1 MSARAR
7 PHARTYPHTSSLKC
21 ATAAT
26 RAPRPAL
33 GLYEDFCVPAVT
45 SLSRSQLFSA
55 LARSLDWN
63 KLGGYFD
70 DDRDFMTDMS
80 GILKL
85 AEALP
90 HSQLT
95 SLRWPTHPLNFAWTL
110 CLCLPLR
117 QQPLTLYLHCLGSL
131 ANNSLCGMYTNEYR
145 MVLGTYTAEGINA
158 LCDALKGNSTLTSLN
173 LALNYLIAEGCKAV
187 AAVLDKTQITS
198 LKCASPTPPS
208 A

>member
-1 MSARAR
+1 
-7 PHARTYPHTSSLKC
+7 
-21 ATAAT
+21 
-26 RAPRPAL
+26 
-33 GLYEDFCVPAVT
+33 
-45 SLSRSQLFSA
+45 
-55 LARSLDWN
+55 
-63 KLGGYFD
+63 
-70 DDRDFMTDMS
+70 MS

-95 SLRWPTHPLNFAWTL
+95 SLRWPASPLNFAWTL

-117 QQPLTLYLHCLGSL
+117 QQPMTPLTCMPHLLLYSLSGSSLGP
-131 ANNSLCGMYTNEYR
+131 
-145 MVLGTYTAEGINA
+145 
-158 LCDALKGNSTLTSLN
+158 
-173 LALNYLIAEGCKAV
+173 EGCKVV

>member
-1 MSARAR
+1 M
-7 PHARTYPHTSSLKC
+7 
-21 ATAAT
+21 
-26 RAPRPAL
+26 
-33 GLYEDFCVPAVT
+33 
-45 SLSRSQLFSA
+45 FSA
-55 LARSLDWN
+55 LAHSLN
-63 KLGGYFD
+63 NNQLTNLGE
-70 DDRDFMTDMS
+70 DMS

-95 SLRWPTHPLNFAWTL
+95 SLRWPTSPLNFAWTL

-117 QQPLTLYLHCLGSL
+117 QQPMTLLTCAFSLLCSL
-131 ANNSLCGMYTNEYR
+131 AHNFVG
-145 MVLGTYTAEGINA
+145 
-158 LCDALKGNSTLTSLN
+158 
-173 LALNYLIAEGCKAV
+173 AEGCKAV